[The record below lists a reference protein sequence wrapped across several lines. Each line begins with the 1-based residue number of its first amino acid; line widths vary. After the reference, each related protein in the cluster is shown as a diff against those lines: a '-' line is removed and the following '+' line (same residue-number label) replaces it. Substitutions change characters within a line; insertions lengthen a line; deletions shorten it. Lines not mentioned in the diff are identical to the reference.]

1 MSSILLGPLV
11 KNKSKLNSIYN
22 SNLSGK
28 ISMIEKQQAR
38 QNYNQPEYLKQF
50 DELTFDN
57 IDNPVGVNESYMTI
71 KGINPSLQR
80 NIDFNNGYSNFQHSD
95 MHYDVVNK
103 DNFTHNNMIPNTS
116 KRDFSMNLSH
126 SDRVQRKLQVFTG
139 NDPNYCFKK
148 EKVPLFEP
156 MADLSWVNG
165 MPVVADKLVNR
176 YLPSNKNNFGDL
188 PFQTDIKVRP
198 GIEFQNQEG
207 NYAVY
212 RINPRNI
219 DTLRSEINQKVTY
232 ENKPLETIKKGEFRS
247 PDPTLTKHKLPN
259 FRETKFGDLLPSKSN
274 IQFQKQTGKYTN
286 VFTQRN
292 ETDTYYT
299 GHAVNTNK
307 GDGPDKSKTKFEA
320 AKRETYMND
329 PTHAINAVNNKP
341 VMTNASSFTNYET
354 QRATTNTEQKGPLSN
369 ALIGGGGNYTVD
381 YKDLPS
387 TTLRELMIN
396 GNTNIGIVGSQQ
408 QANYIFSNDMVL
420 PTTHRQNTSHSM
432 VTNARGEENNA
443 PVYNNDAAKSTIRQ
457 NTSHSMVTNAR
468 GEENNAPVY
477 NNDAAKQTIRQNI
490 SHCMVTNARGEENNA
505 PVYNNDA
512 AKSTIRQNT
521 SHSMVTNARG
531 EENNAPVYNN
541 DAAKSTIRQNTSHSI
556 VYGVRG
562 EENQAPIYNNDA
574 AKSTIRQNTSHSI
587 VYGVRGEE
595 NSGYSELTDRAKNTI
610 RQMTSYTTPEINI
623 KADVSKVYSNLQ
635 DDARP
640 TIKQTTLISKR
651 PTGNISYALSNYT
664 RDNNDVAK
672 STIRQ
677 TTENTQYIGH
687 IGAQESGYTKDVN
700 DKARPT
706 IKQSTLY
713 SSPAGRMTNTNMGN
727 YSRDKTDTAKTTIKQ
742 TTLLQNYV
750 GGLHGE
756 VDAQISHEA
765 SNNMELDDR
774 RELSNRNRAPNG
786 KGDMNGPYINKENV
800 RMNNRKELYNYV
812 SHPHKPLDMS
822 VTPTTS
828 RNTIETVYSTSK
840 PVIETSS
847 YYINPNFI
855 NTLENNPLVNDIYH
869 QKNN

>member
-1 MSSILLGPLV
+1 MSSILLGPLA
-11 KNKSKLNSIYN
+11 KKSKLNSIYN
-22 SNLSGK
+22 SNLSDK
-28 ISMIEKQQAR
+28 INLIEKQQAR

-57 IDNPVGVNESYMTI
+57 IDIPVGVNESYMTI
-71 KGINPSLQR
+71 KGTNPSLQR

-103 DNFTHNNMIPNTS
+103 DNFTHNNMVPNTS

-126 SDRVQRKLQVFTG
+126 SDRVQRKLEVFTG

-176 YLPSNKNNFGDL
+176 YLPSNKNNYGNL
-188 PFQTDIKVRP
+188 PFQTDVRVRP

-212 RINPRNI
+212 RVNPRNI
-219 DTLRSEINQKVTY
+219 DALRSEINQKVTY

-247 PDPTLTKHKLPN
+247 PDPTLTKHKLPD
-259 FRETKFGDLLPSKSN
+259 FRETRFVDLVPSKSTVEA
-274 IQFQKQTGKYTN
+274 QKQTGEYTN

-299 GHAVNTNK
+299 GPAVNTNT
-307 GDGPDKSKTKFEA
+307 GNGPDKSKTKFEA

-341 VMTNASSFTNYET
+341 VMTNTNSFTNYET
-354 QRATTNTEQKGPLSN
+354 QRATTNTEQKGPISN

-387 TTLRELMIN
+387 TTLRELMVN
-396 GNTNIGIVGSQQ
+396 GNTNIGIAGSQQ
-408 QANYIFSNDMVL
+408 QSNYIFSNDMVL
-420 PTTHRQNTSHSM
+420 PTTHRQNTSHSI
-432 VTNARGEENNA
+432 VGNTRGEENQ
-443 PVYNNDAAKSTIRQ
+443 VYIKNNDT
-457 NTSHSMVTNAR
+457 
-468 GEENNAPVY
+468 
-477 NNDAAKQTIRQNI
+477 AKQ
-490 SHCMVTNARGEENNA
+490 
-505 PVYNNDA
+505 
-512 AKSTIRQNT
+512 
-521 SHSMVTNARG
+521 
-531 EENNAPVYNN
+531 
-541 DAAKSTIRQNTSHSI
+541 TIRQNTSHSI
-556 VYGVRG
+556 VGNTRGEENQVPIYNNDKAKQTIRQDTSHSIVTSVRG
-562 EENQAPIYNNDA
+562 EENNVPIYNNDK
-574 AKSTIRQNTSHSI
+574 AKQTIRQNTSHGI
-587 VYGVRGEE
+587 ITNVRGDE
-595 NSGYSELTDRAKNTI
+595 NSGYSELTDRAKKTI

-640 TIKQTTLISKR
+640 TIKQTTLISER
-651 PTGNISYALSNYT
+651 PEGNISNSFSNYT

-687 IGAQESGYTKDVN
+687 VGTQDNGYTKDIN

-713 SSPAGRMTNTNMGN
+713 SSPGGRMTNINMGN

-765 SNNMELDDR
+765 SNNMEIDER
-774 RELSNRNRAPNG
+774 REITTYNHAPNG
-786 KGDMNGPYINKENV
+786 KGDKYGPYINKENV

-812 SHPHKPLDMS
+812 PHPHKSLDMS
-822 VTPTTS
+822 VMPTTS
-828 RNTIETVYSTSK
+828 RNTIESVYLTSK

-847 YYINPNFI
+847 YYINSNFI
-855 NTLENNPLVNDIYH
+855 NTLSHNPLVNDIYH